1 MKGGHVQ
8 VGLITSNLWL
18 VSSRFVHCVSIVPV
32 AMYCPIEW
40 YVGQPQSAF
49 AFRLAQLRALK
60 SGIFMSHSGGSGSS
74 LLYRRKIIIAHGKD
88 IY

>member
-18 VSSRFVHCVSIVPV
+18 VSSRFVHYVSVVPV
-32 AMYCPIEW
+32 AMYCWIEW
-40 YVGQPQSAF
+40 CVSQPQLAL
-49 AFRLAQLRALK
+49 AFRLAQLHTLK
-60 SGIFMSHSGGSGSS
+60 IGIFMSHSGGSGSS
-74 LLYRRKIIIAHGKD
+74 LLYRRKIIITHGKD

>member
-18 VSSRFVHCVSIVPV
+18 VSSRFVHCMSVVPV
-32 AMYCPIEW
+32 AMHCRIEW

-49 AFRLAQLRALK
+49 AFQLAQLRALK
-60 SGIFMSHSGGSGSS
+60 SGIFMSHSGGSGSN
-74 LLYRRKIIIAHGKD
+74 LLYRRKIIITHGKD